1 MSEIQF
7 PGMLDRFFSYVKID
21 TQSSEESTD
30 FPSTQKQRDLLNKL
44 KEELE
49 TMGLEEVVMTKWGY
63 VLATLKTNQPGDKNA
78 PTIALI
84 GHVDTS
90 PDVSGANVNPR
101 VHKNYDGNDIVLSE
115 DGSMVLKVD
124 EHPYLK
130 EKKGKTLITT
140 DSTTLLGADD
150 KAGIT
155 EIMCALEY
163 LVNNPEIPRPNIR
176 VLFTPDEEVGR
187 GTEHITVEEI
197 KAEYG
202 YTVDGEKLGE
212 IEDETFCADTVEI
225 NITGVNVHPGY
236 AKDKLV
242 NAIKIGTEIVEKFPK
257 DRMSPET
264 TEKRQGYIHPH
275 YFSGGAEKTTI
286 KILIRDFEEQG
297 LKEKEA
303 FIRDIVDAVREKYPK
318 ATIDFKV
325 QQSYRNMKLVLDKHP
340 AVLEKALKAVEMA
353 GLKPFKNIIR
363 GGTDGARL
371 SFMGIPTPNIFTG
384 GSNFHSR
391 YEWIA
396 LEDMQKA
403 AEVLVHLMK
412 LWCD

>member
-1 MSEIQF
+1 
-7 PGMLDRFFSYVKID
+7 MLDRFFSYVKID
-21 TQSSEESTD
+21 TQSSEESSD

-49 TMGLEEVVMTKWGY
+49 TMGLEDVEMTRWGY
-63 VLATLKTNQPGDKNA
+63 VLATLKTNRPGDKNV

-90 PDVSGANVNPR
+90 PDVSGANVKPR
-101 VHKNYDGNDIVLSE
+101 IHKNYDGNDIVLSE
-115 DGSMVLKVD
+115 DGSLVLKVE

-140 DSTTLLGADD
+140 DGSTLLGADD
-150 KAGIT
+150 KAGLT

-163 LVNNPEIPRPNIR
+163 LIDNPGVPRPNIR

-187 GTEHITVEEI
+187 GTEHITLEEI

-212 IEDETFCADTVEI
+212 VEDETFCADTVEI
-225 NITGVNVHPGY
+225 KVTGVNVHPGY

-275 YFSGGAEKTTI
+275 YFSGGAENTTI
-286 KILIRDFEEQG
+286 KILIRDFVEQG

-303 FIRDIVDAVREKYPK
+303 FIRDIVDSVREKYPK
-318 ATIDFKV
+318 ANIDFKV
-325 QQSYRNMKLVLDKHP
+325 LESYRNMKLVLDKYP
-340 AVLEKALKAVEMA
+340 AVVEKAMKAVEMA
-353 GLKPFKNIIR
+353 GLKPIKNIIR

-412 LWCD
+412 LWGE